1 MDGRR
6 ASVVLEPPTIND
18 ETIARE
24 RKLLDVKKRNALGF
38 SDFPLITFPV
48 IDQRAKAKPA
58 IERAQKRLELDR
70 KEYVRSK
77 LAGRLFEG
85 TATIISSTRG
95 DDGAYL
101 VSAIQH
107 FASQANPA
115 VAATDIEGVRPHRC
129 EWVAD
134 SDTRINSTVT
144 ISGRI
149 VDVTQANGIAAIKLE
164 KVVISKP

>member
-1 MDGRR
+1 M
-6 ASVVLEPPTIND
+6 LTTND

-115 VAATDIEGVRPHRC
+115 VAATDIEGVSDIEGVRPHRC